1 MVALVAFSGKLF
13 NTEIQSLLILRC
25 GSSCLCF
32 FVFYPLNEK
41 VQPFCTKSADRLHQ
55 MVQIGCTL
63 SATLL
68 HFSVQWVKKTVDN
81 YVDNSFN
88 AMLKTLD

>member
-1 MVALVAFSGKLF
+1 MFNFQVASFLKKRYSRF
-13 NTEIQSLLILRC
+13 NGNIDFPYQI
-25 GSSCLCF
+25 
-32 FVFYPLNEK
+32 NEK

-88 AMLKTLD
+88 TMLKTLDL